1 MSFQPEIER
10 ASTLLSQ
17 GKHLDA
23 AAVCGAILAREPR
36 NPMAA
41 HLMGLALKGAGDLRQ
56 SEQWLRF
63 SVELAPQRAEFHANL
78 ANLLRAQENYSA
90 AEEAYRTALRLSP
103 EFASAR
109 RGLALTLDDLRRY
122 AEAEAE
128 CRALLAR
135 DAVDAEAWTILGMA
149 FAHRGLTVEAESAYR
164 RAISLDPGNST
175 AHHNLG
181 ALLVKLERPEA
192 LSALET
198 ASALGAVGYETAYNV
213 GRAALNE
220 GDLDRAEGGFAR
232 AVELQPTNVEAQ
244 MTLARVRY
252 MRGDKAFVRSLVT
265 AVKSNRENVRLQHL
279 LGRVLW
285 RAGQLS
291 EAEVFLRDLLTRKG
305 PMAGVQVTLSSLL
318 LEQGRLKEAE
328 TLALDAA
335 ATRPKDRDAMLNVV
349 AVLLARGAAEDAVPI
364 IQSQLS
370 RTPAA
375 PPWLAYEATAA
386 RMLGAERYH
395 QLYDYDRLVRVFD
408 LEAPPGWS
416 SMEELNRALAATLND
431 RHRFS
436 QHPLD
441 QTLRNGTQTS
451 RSLLTDPD
459 PAVRSILKA
468 FEGPIE
474 EYRRSLGSAPDHPL
488 SRWNV
493 GVSQFTGAWSVRL
506 QRDGYHVNHFHPD
519 GMLSSAYYVEIPEE
533 TRDPQLKS
541 GWLKFGEPR
550 YPVPGLTPE
559 RFVQPVPGRLVLFPS
574 YMWHGTNPIYGA
586 ETRLCVAFDVRPTEP
601 V

>member
-1 MSFQPEIER
+1 
-10 ASTLLSQ
+10 
-17 GKHLDA
+17 
-23 AAVCGAILAREPR
+23 
-36 NPMAA
+36 
-41 HLMGLALKGAGDLRQ
+41 MGLALKGTGDLQ
-56 SEQWLRF
+56 QAEQWLRF
-63 SVELAPQRAEFHANL
+63 SVELAPERAEFHANL
-78 ANLLRAQENYSA
+78 ANLLRAQKKYPA
-90 AEEAYRTALRLSP
+90 AEEAYRTAVRLAP

-122 AEAEAE
+122 AEAETE

-135 DAVDAEAWTILGMA
+135 DPADAEAWTILGMA
-149 FAHRGLTVEAESAYR
+149 FAHRDLNLEAESAYR
-164 RAISLDPGNST
+164 RAIALDPGNSI

-181 ALLVKLERPEA
+181 ALLVRLERPEA

-198 ASALGAVGYETAYNV
+198 AGALGAVGYETAYNI

-232 AVELQPTNVEAQ
+232 AVELQPTNIEAQ

-252 MRGDKAFVRSLVT
+252 MRGDPAFVRSLVT
-265 AVKSNRENVRLQHL
+265 AVKSNRDNVPLQHL

-291 EAEVFLRDLLTRKG
+291 EAEVFLRDVLTRKG
-305 PMAGVQVTLSSLL
+305 SHARVQSTLSAVL
-318 LEQGRLKEAE
+318 LEQGQLKEAE
-328 TLALDAA
+328 TLALEAA
-335 ATRPKDRDAMLNVV
+335 ALRPHDQSVLLNAVT
-349 AVLLARGAAEDAVPI
+349 VLLARGAAEDAVPFI
-364 IQSQLS
+364 RAQLS
-370 RTPAA
+370 RTPAS
-375 PPWLAYEATAA
+375 PEWLAHEATAA
-386 RMLGAERYH
+386 RLLGTERYR
-395 QLYDYDRLVRVFD
+395 QLYDYDRFVRVFE

-416 SMEELNRALAATLND
+416 SMEELNRALAATLNE
-431 RHRFS
+431 RHHFS

-468 FEGPIE
+468 FEAPIE
-474 EYRRSLGSAPDHPL
+474 EYRRSLGSSPDHPL

-506 QRDGYHVNHFHPD
+506 QRNGYHVNHLHPD

-533 TRDPQLKS
+533 AQDPQLKS
-541 GWLKFGEPR
+541 GWLKLGEPR
-550 YPVPGLTPE
+550 FAVRGLTPE
-559 RFVQPVPGRLVLFPS
+559 RFVQPKPGRLVLFPS
-574 YMWHGTNPIYGA
+574 YMWHGTTPIYGA
-586 ETRLCVAFDVRPTEP
+586 QTRLTIAFDVRPEERP
-601 V
+601 QSE